1 MTPLSSA
8 GVTVGLP
15 SGWEGE
21 IYNRAPEDGGR
32 SLTNTPADEE
42 VARNVVHVA
51 NFALP
56 AERGDFGS
64 GAVEIMNSGAIL
76 VILFEHGPESVDTP
90 LFARN
95 GVPQLTVE
103 EFDPQQMQRTLM
115 GQSGRQIF
123 FNEAGRAFCLYVV
136 LGGHRQRS
144 VLVPL
149 VNEVLSSLV
158 IEPLE
163 PVKPLGLEN
172 TADDQLSKQEK

>member
-1 MTPLSSA
+1 MTPLSA
-8 GVTVGLP
+8 GGVSVGLP

-21 IYNRAPEDGGR
+21 IFNRGPEAGER
-32 SLTNTPADEE
+32 SLNTPAIPEPNLVSE
-42 VARNVVHVA
+42 GEIARNVVHLA

-90 LFARN
+90 LFART
-95 GVPQLTVE
+95 GVPQLTVD
-103 EFDPQQMQRTLM
+103 EFDPQQMQRTLS

-136 LGGHRQRS
+136 LGGHRQRG
-144 VLVPL
+144 VLVPI
-149 VNEVLSSLV
+149 VNEVLRGLV
-158 IEPLE
+158 IEP
-163 PVKPLGLEN
+163 VGPLG
-172 TADDQLSKQEK
+172 S

>member
-8 GVTVGLP
+8 GVVLQLP

-21 IYNRAPEDGGR
+21 IFNRAPDEVRANRSFGTAEDDG
-32 SLTNTPADEE
+32 E

-64 GAVEIMNSGAIL
+64 GAVELMNSGAIL
-76 VILFEHGPESVDTP
+76 VVLFEHGPESVDTP
-90 LFARN
+90 LFARS
-95 GVPQLTVE
+95 GVPVLTPD
-103 EFDPQQMQRTLM
+103 EFHPQQMQRTLS

-136 LGGHRQRS
+136 LGSHRQRN

-149 VNEVLSSLV
+149 VNEVLATLD
-158 IEPLE
+158 IQR
-163 PVKPLGLEN
+163 
-172 TADDQLSKQEK
+172 T

>member
-15 SGWEGE
+15 TGWEGE
-21 IYNRAPEDGGR
+21 IFNRAPDPIGR
-32 SLTNTPADEE
+32 SLNAPLETGE
-42 VARNVVHVA
+42 VARNVIHLA

-64 GAVEIMNSGAIL
+64 GAVELMNSGAVL

-90 LFARN
+90 LFART
-95 GVPQLTVE
+95 GVPQLTPN
-103 EFDPQQMQRTLM
+103 EFDPQQMQRTLS

-136 LGGHRQRS
+136 LGSHRQRGM
-144 VLVPL
+144 LVPL
-149 VNEVLSSLV
+149 VNDVLASLQ
-158 IEPLE
+158 IEPAE
-163 PVKPLGLEN
+163 
-172 TADDQLSKQEK
+172 